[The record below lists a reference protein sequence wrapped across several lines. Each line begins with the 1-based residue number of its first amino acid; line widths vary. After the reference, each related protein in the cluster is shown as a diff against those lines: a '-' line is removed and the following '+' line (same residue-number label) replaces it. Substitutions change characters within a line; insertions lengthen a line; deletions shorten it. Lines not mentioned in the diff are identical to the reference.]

1 MTKSP
6 NDQFVASFAFQIC
19 TLRTKNRIVLSF
31 SEANMK
37 DKKGYY
43 EPGLHIDGAMTENDS
58 CSWLVARCQSAGCD
72 LRRS

>member
-43 EPGLHIDGAMTENDS
+43 ELGLHIDGAMTRERY
-58 CSWLVARCQSAGCD
+58 WLVVGDTLSSRGM
-72 LRRS
+72 